1 MKKVLKTAI
10 FLIVLVALT
19 GLSGAFYY
27 FHYTVKPEMIRGF
40 IAKAAPPPTTVG
52 MATAVVER
60 WTPGLYAI
68 GSARAFQ
75 GIDISSQL
83 SGTISAVHIGSGQDV
98 KRGAP
103 LFDLDTTVEQADLAS
118 SLATL
123 KNAEVALQRQQ
134 TLMTGGNTAK
144 ANLDS
149 ALAARDQ
156 AAAAVQRVKALIA
169 QKTVVAPFAGR
180 LGIRKLDL
188 GQYAAAGTSL
198 ITLQQLDPI
207 FVDFPLPEQNLG
219 QLKRG
224 QIVEVKV
231 DAYPEVT
238 FRGKIDLIDARVAA
252 ESRSVMIRAL
262 FENPDY
268 RLLPGMFANV
278 TVVAGTPRDVVVV
291 PRTAVSFSLYG
302 DSVFVLTPKPEAP
315 AAGGAQ
321 AAPAA
326 GRQLYTITR
335 RFVRTGDARDDKIA
349 INEGVAAGE
358 KVVSEGQ
365 IKLQNGATVVVD
377 PTAKLTPPAVR
388 PKE

>member
-1 MKKVLKTAI
+1 MKTVLKTTI
-10 FLIVLVALT
+10 FLVVLVVLA
-19 GLSGAFYY
+19 GLSGGFYY
-27 FHYTVKPEMIRGF
+27 FHYKVKPEMIRGF
-40 IAKAAPPPTTVG
+40 IAKAAPPPTSVG
-52 MATAVVER
+52 AAVATVER
-60 WTPGLYAI
+60 WTPGLSAI
-68 GSARAFQ
+68 GSARAYQ

-83 SGTISAVHIGSGQDV
+83 SGTIAAVHIGSGQDV
-98 KRGAP
+98 TRGAP
-103 LFDLDTTVEQADLAS
+103 LFDLDTTVEQADLIS
-118 SLATL
+118 SLAIL

-134 TLMTGGNTAK
+134 MLMTGGNTAK

-156 AAAAVQRVKALIA
+156 AAAAVQRTKALIA
-169 QKTVVAPFAGR
+169 QKTLVAPFNGR

-198 ITLQQLDPI
+198 ITLQQLNPI
-207 FVDFPLPEQNLG
+207 YVDFPLPEQTLG
-219 QLKRG
+219 QLKPG
-224 QIVEVKV
+224 QTVEVKV
-231 DAYPEVT
+231 DAYPDAT

-262 FENPDY
+262 FENPAY

-291 PRTAVSFSLYG
+291 PRTAVTFSLYG
-302 DSVFVLTPKPEAP
+302 DSVFVLTPKPTETP
-315 AAGGAQ
+315 AGSAE

-326 GRQLYTITR
+326 PARLYTITR
-335 RFVRTGDARDDKIA
+335 RFVRTGEARDDKIA
-349 INEGVAAGE
+349 IDEGLSAGE
-358 KVVSEGQ
+358 RVVAEGQ

-377 PTAKLTPPAVR
+377 PQAKLTPPAVR